1 MAPPESSSPMK
12 SPVKARSYPPSKS
25 DRSKRPKKA
34 QAPSTQELQALMPTR
49 RKRTDRRR
57 RPAAGDFEIPA
68 DSDAEENDSV
78 TSPDSEDANDPVF
91 VRKQNGRKASS
102 APSSRAKLIKKPKNA
117 RIQAKGRLK
126 QSTISPNKAVTPLK
140 RTAKPSLQPA
150 STRTS
155 KATTKATYASRHRN
169 ASSNKENRPDDLSG
183 DTSGAADEDETL
195 EFDEGEVAQK
205 EKQRPAKELEKAK
218 ALFADIDDWDME
230 FEDLSAEGLVSSSP
244 NRR

>member
-12 SPVKARSYPPSKS
+12 NPLKARSNSPSKS
-25 DRSKRPKKA
+25 KRSKRPKKA
-34 QAPSTQELQALMPTR
+34 QAPSTKELQALMPTR

-68 DSDAEENDSV
+68 DSDGEENHSV
-78 TSPDSEDANDPVF
+78 TSPDSGDPHDSVF
-91 VRKQNGRKASS
+91 VGTQKGRKTSRV
-102 APSSRAKLIKKPKNA
+102 PSSRAKLTKKPKNA
-117 RIQAKGRLK
+117 RIKAKGRLK

-169 ASSNKENRPDDLSG
+169 ASSNKENQQDDLSG
-183 DTSGAADEDETL
+183 DISGVVDEDGTL

-205 EKQRPAKELEKAK
+205 QKPAKELEKVK

-230 FEDLSAEGLVSSSP
+230 YEDVSAEGLVSSSP